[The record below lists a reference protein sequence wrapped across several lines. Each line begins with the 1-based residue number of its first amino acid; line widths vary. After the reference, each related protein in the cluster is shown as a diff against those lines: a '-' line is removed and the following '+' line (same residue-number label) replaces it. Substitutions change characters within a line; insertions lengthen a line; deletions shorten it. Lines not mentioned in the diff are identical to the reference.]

1 MPTLVI
7 TKNYADNTVLTQLQL
22 NQAMDSISDFVNNT
36 KLDDE
41 NIQSGSISNGLLAA
55 NSVATSNIQV
65 SAITLARLA
74 SEVSERLMPAGGVI
88 AYGGDVIPNGYLYC
102 DGTAVSRT
110 AFSALFT
117 AIGVKH
123 GQGDASTTFNLPDYR
138 GRFLRGF
145 DNGAARDPDASSR
158 TAAALGGATGDSVG
172 SVQIAKTAF
181 PVDVAFTFSGTTT
194 GQSQSHGHS
203 ITTTNFAGNGGNAKV
218 AGSSGNTGDLT
229 AGQTS
234 GANADHTHNYSG
246 TVAGGDA
253 ETRPLNANV
262 RYLIKY

>member
-1 MPTLVI
+1 MPTLVV

-22 NQAMDSISDFVNNT
+22 NQAMDSISDFLNNT

-41 NIQSGSISNGLLAA
+41 NIQAGSITNGLLAA
-55 NSVATSNIQV
+55 NSVATTNIQA
-65 SAITLARLA
+65 SAITIARLA
-74 SEVSERLMPAGGVI
+74 AEVAERLNPAGAVI
-88 AYGGDVIPNGYLYC
+88 AYAGDVIPNGYLYC
-102 DGTAVSRT
+102 DGAAISRT
-110 AFSALFT
+110 AFAALFT
-117 AIGVKH
+117 AIGTKH

-145 DNGAARDPDASSR
+145 DNGTARDPDAASR
-158 TAAALGGATGDSVG
+158 TAMALGGATGDGVG

-181 PVDVAFTFSGTTT
+181 PVDTPFTFGGTTT
-194 GQSQSHGHS
+194 GQSVNHSHTV
-203 ITTTNFAGNGGNAKV
+203 TTTNFAGNGGNGKV

-229 AGQTS
+229 PGGTS
-234 GANADHTHNYSG
+234 GASTDHTHDYSG